1 MVEERIEKREILSPS
16 HGPVAK
22 MMGRNFVDT
31 IDIMHLIL
39 SLLRE
44 KILAKV
50 HMYHQIRELLLN
62 R

>member
-1 MVEERIEKREILSPS
+1 MVEERIEKKEIPSPS

-22 MMGRNFVDT
+22 MMARNFVDT

-44 KILAKV
+44 KILAEV
-50 HMYHQIRELLLN
+50 HVYRRVPPN
-62 R
+62 S